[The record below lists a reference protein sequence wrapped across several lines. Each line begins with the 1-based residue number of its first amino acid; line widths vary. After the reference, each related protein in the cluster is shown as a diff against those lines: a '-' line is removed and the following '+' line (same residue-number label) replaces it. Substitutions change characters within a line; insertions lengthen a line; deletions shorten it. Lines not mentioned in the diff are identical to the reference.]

1 MSRMRPAVMVVLA
14 LAAGALAQEQKIAEK
29 PKLDVSKMHESLP
42 DKDYTAK
49 TIDTSFVAPNGERV
63 QRLEIAIPNVTP
75 RQVWEAVSTSEGL
88 RSFVAPVTEV
98 EMTTG
103 GHYYTNYNPAAKIGD
118 PGTIYNTVLAYVP
131 LEMVAIHVKLGMQ
144 IFPESVATADRLNAI
159 LTIRDLGNGQVRV
172 SEIMTGW
179 QAGEDWDKVYKF
191 FQTGNAYV
199 LGQLYKRFAVGP
211 REWK

>member
-1 MSRMRPAVMVVLA
+1 
-14 LAAGALAQEQKIAEK
+14 
-29 PKLDVSKMHESLP
+29 MHESLP

-49 TIDTSFVAPNGERV
+49 TTDTSFVAPNGERV
-63 QRLEIAIPNVTP
+63 QRLEIVIPNLTP

-88 RSFVAPVTEV
+88 RSFVAPVAEV
-98 EMTTG
+98 EMKTG

-131 LEMVAIHVKLGMQ
+131 LEMVAIHVKLGTQ

-159 LTIRDLGNGQVRV
+159 MMIKDLGNAQVRV

-179 QAGEDWDKVYKF
+179 QTGEDWDKVYKF

-211 REWK
+211 RQWKQ